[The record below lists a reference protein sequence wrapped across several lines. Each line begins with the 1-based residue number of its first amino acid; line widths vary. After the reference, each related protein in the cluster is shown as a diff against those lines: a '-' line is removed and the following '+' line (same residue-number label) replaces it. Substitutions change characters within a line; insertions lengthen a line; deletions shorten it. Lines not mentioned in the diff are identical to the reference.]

1 MADYTSSRTFKTAQ
15 YPVHAIETSGL
26 LRRTEPFLTPELFKS
41 RYLLGLPFYLLGP
54 SSEELLRP
62 ENLKDRI
69 MMAMNET
76 EGQLGTTITRE
87 EFVDKMDFDW
97 SLYKAFIHLKPRHTP
112 IISIESLA
120 IVASNDEVIFQVP
133 STWIECSSISMGYVH
148 VVPLLAAFGS
158 SSTTGSPITA
168 TNQGAGIAFLAVWG
182 SSGGSQHIPGY
193 WQLTYS
199 AGLSNREGQV
209 PTIVNQLIGTNAA
222 INILSQLAMFFIT
235 TSQSQ
240 SQDGISQS
248 SSTLGPRLFALRIE
262 ELTKNRDELISKIK
276 GIFAKKYVIGEY

>member
-1 MADYTSSRTFKTAQ
+1 MADFTGSRTFKVAQ
-15 YPVHAIETSGL
+15 YPVHAIQTSGI
-26 LRRTEPFLTPELFKS
+26 LRRTEPFLTPELFKI

-54 SSEELLRP
+54 SAEELLKP
-62 ENLKDRI
+62 ANLKDRI

-87 EFVDKMDFDW
+87 EFVDKLPFDW
-97 SLYKAFIHLKPRHTP
+97 SLYKSFIHLKPRHSP
-112 IISIESLA
+112 IISLESLA
-120 IVASNDEVIFQVP
+120 IVASNDEVIFEVP
-133 STWIECSSISMGYVH
+133 SVWCDMANASIGQINVI
-148 VVPLLAAFGS
+148 PLLAAFGATNAS
-158 SSTTGSPITA
+158 GTPITA
-168 TNQGAGIAFLAVWG
+168 TSQGAGIAFLAIWG
-182 SSGGSQHIPGY
+182 ASGATTQVPSY
-193 WQLTYS
+193 WQMTYS

-209 PTIVNQLIGTNAA
+209 PVIVNQLIGTNAA

-248 SSTLGPRLFALRIE
+248 SSTLGPRIFALRIE
-262 ELTKNRDELISKIK
+262 ELIKNRDELISKIK